1 MRSGGSAAVRLA
13 LWVLCTGSLAGQASI
28 DLGWVRIDP
37 GSFQMGCVPTDMVW
51 RDDEQPRH
59 EVTISTPFD
68 VMSTEVTVAQYARF
82 VQATGHPSPPR
93 ADFPQGWDHPVV
105 LVTWHATAAFC
116 DWAGGRLPTEAEWEF
131 AARAGHAA
139 RIYW

>member
-37 GSFQMGCVPTDMVW
+37 GSLQMGCVPTDMVC

-68 VMSTEVTVAQYARF
+68 VMATEVTVAQYAR
-82 VQATGHPSPPR
+82 
-93 ADFPQGWDHPVV
+93 
-105 LVTWHATAAFC
+105 
-116 DWAGGRLPTEAEWEF
+116 
-131 AARAGHAA
+131 
-139 RIYW
+139 